1 MESYFTLRVIN
12 IHDLVQEL
20 KLLLKRFEYIY
31 EYKPLRVCK
40 KMTVLAST
48 FLVPL
53 RQGYET
59 FSLS

>member
-31 EYKPLRVCK
+31 EYKP
-40 KMTVLAST
+40 
-48 FLVPL
+48 
-53 RQGYET
+53 
-59 FSLS
+59 

>member
-12 IHDLVQEL
+12 IHDKQEL

-48 FLVPL
+48 LLVPL